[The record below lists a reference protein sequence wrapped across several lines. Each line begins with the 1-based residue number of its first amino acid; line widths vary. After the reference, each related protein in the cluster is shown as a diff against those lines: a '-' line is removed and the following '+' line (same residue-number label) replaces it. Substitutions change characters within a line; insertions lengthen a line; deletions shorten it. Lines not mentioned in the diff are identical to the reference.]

1 MRNVDPVLLSKLNNQ
16 HQTKANDAQ
25 PKMSVA
31 VARARNTVMDSTYWT
46 VETIRTGN
54 NLGDVSIAA
63 RRQKVT
69 GPPNR
74 IYEIHVVNGVVGT
87 AIREYPDKLKAGWQ
101 NQFNLG
107 AGTNV
112 AIAFDGEWQRYR
124 NLWRFVADDKP
135 WIFWVDDSGVL
146 WRQLWDDESTKD
158 SLSTGVSK
166 VKAIRGWKNTA
177 IHYLDQGIV
186 AVYIKTDGT
195 VWYRN
200 YCIQED
206 HTTVWEY
213 EKQLTE
219 FTGTAQNINLFTTN
233 DYRMG
238 FVIEDS
244 LGQIHWFIT
253 PRNWGGMASPAEN
266 IATSLKDITFEVIP
280 IEFYDTFDN
289 ENIEASISDIK
300 FYVCPAGIVPDVVST
315 ERLSFSDQKTIKV
328 IFNYDL
334 ECDLVN
340 LKDALSLRNESYQY
354 FTIDSVSQSG
364 KTLTITTVEEM
375 PFAQDVILGY
385 NAVGTYYLAFRI
397 SSTCL
402 YDYERPLELIVN
414 GLPPIGYTQENLATS
429 IISLLFNVKQV
440 YYSSAFNGGEQ
451 IEASI
456 TNVSF
461 DVTKV
466 GENPL

>member
-46 VETIRTGN
+46 VETIRTGD

-101 NQFNLG
+101 NQFTLG

-186 AVYIKTDGT
+186 AAYIKTDGT

-244 LGQIHWFIT
+244 LGQIHWLIT

-266 IATSLKDITFEVIP
+266 IETSLKDITFEVIP

-289 ENIEASISDIK
+289 ENIEASLADIWFNVAEPIYPEVLSVSNEDEYTIIVK
-300 FYVCPAGIVPDVVST
+300 FSHEVDYDLSTVKDAFEVRDSMGAIFAIVSTSEGIDSSELVLTLVNFASASGSMFVKYDRNIIELDCLNQGSRFAIESFDIEFMPDLAPPEGFLEETIEAGIT
-315 ERLSFSDQKTIKV
+315 NL
-328 IFNYDL
+328 IFD
-334 ECDLVN
+334 
-340 LKDALSLRNESYQY
+340 
-354 FTIDSVSQSG
+354 
-364 KTLTITTVEEM
+364 
-375 PFAQDVILGY
+375 
-385 NAVGTYYLAFRI
+385 
-397 SSTCL
+397 
-402 YDYERPLELIVN
+402 
-414 GLPPIGYTQENLATS
+414 
-429 IISLLFNVKQV
+429 VKQV
-440 YYSSAFNGGEQ
+440 YYIDGFTGVEQ
-451 IEASI
+451 IEASVNI
-456 TNVSF
+456 SF